1 MSSRRNVV
9 HAKSHR
15 PIPKAS
21 IRKRRN
27 IDFPKFQFGRKN
39 RPTRLFTFPE
49 KKNWVEKESS
59 DRNPILQNEGFN
71 QFPFFLSCSNI
82 CIVISKVDQPTLTLF
97 GFGCFLLGRQINL
110 GPRSHGILIKMV
122 PCGEKRPKLWSS

>member
-49 KKNWVEKESS
+49 KKRIGLKK
-59 DRNPILQNEGFN
+59 N
-71 QFPFFLSCSNI
+71 QVIETRFYKTRVSISFPFFSCSNI
-82 CIVISKVDQPTLTLF
+82 CIVISKVDHPTLTLF
-97 GFGCFLLGRQINL
+97 GFGRFLLSRQTNL

>member
-39 RPTRLFTFPE
+39 RPARLFTFPE

-71 QFPFFLSCSNI
+71 QFPL
-82 CIVISKVDQPTLTLF
+82 
-97 GFGCFLLGRQINL
+97 FLLFKYLYRYFES
-110 GPRSHGILIKMV
+110 GPTDSNFVWIRLLPSQSANKF
-122 PCGEKRPKLWSS
+122 RP